1 MERNLGSLANEEF
14 DLAIIGGGI
23 YGACMA
29 WEAISRGLSVVLLE
43 KQDFGWA
50 TSSNSLK
57 IIHGGFR
64 YLQHADFGR
73 MRESIRERRILMRIA
88 PHLIHPLPVIIP
100 TYGHGV
106 KGKEVMSVAIGLNE
120 VISFDRNSLEDPQ
133 KRIPTGK
140 ALSKSECLRLLPDL
154 DQRNLTGGILF
165 YDAQVYNSERLI
177 IDYIKSAEKAGAK
190 VANYAEV
197 VAFIKKGDRVI
208 GVRVNDTLS
217 GNEVEIRCKT
227 VVNTSGPWID
237 KVLSLATHQEN
248 LTGGQI
254 MAKAVNLVTTKL
266 FDTYAVGLSGQ
277 NSLNDTDSLFKK
289 KGNFLFV
296 APWRG
301 KSIIGTSYEPYK
313 NSADNIKA
321 SEKDVQRLLEEINKT
336 YPAAKLSSDDVS
348 FVHVG
353 LVPVSSAD
361 ISNGTINLARHY
373 EIHDHRKDGVDGIV
387 SVVGVKYT
395 TARDV
400 AEKTINQILLNWGY
414 SKTVSKVRVTPLY
427 GGRIER
433 FDDFL
438 ESEIAKQPC
447 GLDKEQVLNLIFN
460 YGSAYGEILEYIDEK
475 MAKNTEQ
482 MLLKGLVS
490 YAVNQE
496 MAQKLSDVIMRR
508 TELGT
513 AGHPG
518 RDWLELCANEMGKIL
533 GWDKNKIQKEVDEV
547 NEIFSIAS

>member
-1 MERNLGSLANEEF
+1 MERNLASLTNEEF
-14 DLAIIGGGI
+14 DIAIIGGGI

-29 WEAISRGLSVVLLE
+29 WEAVSRGLSVVLLE
-43 KQDFGWA
+43 KRDFGWA

-64 YLQHADFGR
+64 YLQHADIIR

-106 KGKEVMSVAIGLNE
+106 KGKEIMSIAIGLNE

-133 KRIPTGK
+133 KRIPAGK
-140 ALSKSECLRLLPDL
+140 ALSKSECLSLFPDL
-154 DQRNLTGGILF
+154 DKRNLTGAILF

-177 IDYIKSAEKAGAK
+177 IDYLKSAENAGAK

-197 VAFIKKGDRVI
+197 VSFLKKDDLVS
-208 GVRVNDTLS
+208 GVRVRDTID
-217 GNEVEIRCKT
+217 GNEAEIRCKT

-313 NSADNIKA
+313 NSADNLKA
-321 SEKDVQRLLEEINKT
+321 SEKDVQRLLDEINKT
-336 YPAAKLSSDDVS
+336 YPAAKLTGDDVS
-348 FVHVG
+348 FVHIG

-361 ISNGTINLARHY
+361 TSTGSINLARHY
-373 EIHDHRKDGVDGIV
+373 EIQDHRKDGLHGIV

-400 AEKTINQILLNWGY
+400 AEKTINQILANQGY
-414 SKTVSKVRVTPLY
+414 TQTVSKVRATPLY

-433 FDDFL
+433 FDDYL
-438 ESEIAKQPC
+438 KAETAKQPC
-447 GLDKEQVLNLIFN
+447 GLGEEQVRNLIFN
-460 YGSAYGEILEYIDEK
+460 FGSAYGEVLEYFEEK
-475 MAKNTEQ
+475 ITENSEPAF
-482 MLLKGLVS
+482 LKGLVS
-490 YAVNQE
+490 YAINKE
-496 MAQKLSDVIMRR
+496 MAQKLSDIILRR
-508 TELGT
+508 TELGS

-518 RDWLELCANEMGKIL
+518 KDRLELCALEMGKIL
-533 GWDKNKIQKEVDEV
+533 GWDINRIQQEVDEV
-547 NEIFSIAS
+547 NEVYSFAN